1 MNWYQRLLNSL
12 NQLSITVEI
21 QLWYLF
27 MSFRRKTWKYV
38 PMVLSVITVAPSTV
52 KNVDY
57 WTIPSVTELYPCLSS
72 MLISFSIYLVCNAKI
87 LDVHEIISRWNSLNT
102 LFSSWQNATTNILV
116 TIIIMDF
123 VIRILFLKYLWKL
136 VG

>member
-1 MNWYQRLLNSL
+1 
-12 NQLSITVEI
+12 
-21 QLWYLF
+21 
-27 MSFRRKTWKYV
+27 
-38 PMVLSVITVAPSTV
+38 
-52 KNVDY
+52 
-57 WTIPSVTELYPCLSS
+57 

-123 VIRILFLKYLWKL
+123 VFKILEIHWALPAQVRILPTADQKGNFLFTFQ
-136 VG
+136 

>member
-1 MNWYQRLLNSL
+1 M
-12 NQLSITVEI
+12 
-21 QLWYLF
+21 WYLF

-38 PMVLSVITVAPSTV
+38 QMVLSVITVAPSTV

-116 TIIIMDF
+116 TIIIMQGWVQVLESGLPVPVWKMAAAKNF
-123 VIRILFLKYLWKL
+123 SAQIINKNYLFI
-136 VG
+136 